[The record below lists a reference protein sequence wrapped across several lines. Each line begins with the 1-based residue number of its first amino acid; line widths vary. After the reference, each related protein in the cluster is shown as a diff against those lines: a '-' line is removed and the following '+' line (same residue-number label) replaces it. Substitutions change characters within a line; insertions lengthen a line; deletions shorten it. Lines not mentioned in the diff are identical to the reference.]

1 MLINTLGAETNW
13 SNMAVQGTLQGKVE
27 WFSFFKFILVDVNMK

>member
-13 SNMAVQGTLQGKVE
+13 SDMAVQRTLQGKVE
-27 WFSFFKFILVDVNMK
+27 WFSFFLYL

>member
-13 SNMAVQGTLQGKVE
+13 SDMAVQRTLQGTDE
-27 WFSFFKFILVDVNMK
+27 WFSFFLYL